1 MVDGA
6 VSIAVRSAYPGK
18 QTGLQLL
25 SDVLQEAKNIAA
37 KSCVGNN
44 VPSATSS
51 NGIIDNKANDVTPS
65 ACQWR
70 CHHVQIRELHD
81 RAAV

>member
-25 SDVLQEAKNIAA
+25 SDVLQEAKNMAGKVVCRAQSSI
-37 KSCVGNN
+37 GN
-44 VPSATSS
+44 
-51 NGIIDNKANDVTPS
+51 KQ
-65 ACQWR
+65 QW
-70 CHHVQIRELHD
+70 HHR
-81 RAAV
+81 